1 MFKCKNKAC
10 AKGFENLFT
19 LKPKK
24 KKKKKKQLKISC
36 TRLEPFSKS
45 VFNQL
50 CINYCGP
57 HLWNTIILTKKTDLE
72 QSTILKSFKE
82 KLRP

>member
-1 MFKCKNKAC
+1 MQKQSLCQRFRK
-10 AKGFENLFT
+10 FVY
-19 LKPKK
+19 LKTKK
-24 KKKKKKQLKISC
+24 KKKKKNQLKRSC